1 MNKAKIRNDLS
12 DVIKIRYKESYKVA
26 KEVALII
33 QDYLAVKVSEEEIA
47 YLALHIERFRV
58 SLSD

>member
-1 MNKAKIRNDLS
+1 MILS